1 MLVASVTLILL
12 GTAYL
17 ILSRYFFPSANW
29 PLYLYWLAMA
39 IVFIATNTSYAAEV
53 CSKTGGYSGGVVFG
67 SIAVALGIMAAMF
80 AFLKIA
86 PAALTPFANTFG
98 YLSIYKKATKLIN
111 DWIAGS
117 SDTTDPKKK
126 WEMLDF
132 TNKGV
137 VINGLPT
144 GSQDIETEL
153 KNYYGPSRNN
163 TTDENNK
170 PSITRELETLV
181 SEKNKISEGI
191 WYLLTSIFASAASKN
206 IVQSYGC
213 TSSAEDISAKH
224 ANLEKKFTQE
234 FEKKKEEVQ
243 PRNYYITD

>member
-17 ILSRYFFPSANW
+17 ILSRYVFPTASW

-53 CSKTGGYSGGVVFG
+53 CSKAGGYSAGVVFG
-67 SIAVALGIMAAMF
+67 SIVVAIGIMAVMF
-80 AFLKIA
+80 VFLKIA

-98 YLSIYKKATKLIN
+98 YLSIYKRATELVN
-111 DWIAGS
+111 QWIGGS
-117 SDTTDPKKK
+117 QTTEAVKK

-137 VINGLPT
+137 VINGLPS
-144 GSQDIETEL
+144 GSTEIETEL
-153 KNYYGPSRNN
+153 TKYYGPNGN
-163 TTDENNK
+163 TSEN
-170 PSITRELETLV
+170 ITTELATLV

>member
-17 ILSRYFFPSANW
+17 ILSRYFFSTANW

-53 CSKTGGYSGGVVFG
+53 CSKAGGYSAGVVFG
-67 SIAVALGIMAAMF
+67 SIAVAFGIMAAMF

-98 YLSIYKKATKLIN
+98 YLSIYKKATELIN
-111 DWIAGS
+111 DWIEG
-117 SDTTDPKKK
+117 TNPGGKGVKEWGK
-126 WEMLDF
+126 LDF

-137 VINGLPT
+137 VINGLPK
-144 GSQDIETEL
+144 GSEDIEKTLNE
-153 KNYYGPSRNN
+153 YYGENTTN
-163 TTDENNK
+163 TTDETYTDI
-170 PSITRELETLV
+170 PTQLATLV
-181 SEKNKISEGI
+181 SKKNKISEGI

-224 ANLEKKFTQE
+224 ALSL
-234 FEKKKEEVQ
+234 
-243 PRNYYITD
+243 IHI

>member
-17 ILSRYFFPSANW
+17 ILSRYFFSNVSW

-53 CSKTGGYSGGVVFG
+53 CSKAGGYSAGVVFG

-98 YLSIYKKATKLIN
+98 YLSIYKRATELIN
-111 DWIAGS
+111 QWITSTNPGG
-117 SDTTDPKKK
+117 KGVKE
-126 WEMLDF
+126 WEKLDF

-137 VINGLPT
+137 LINSLPAT
-144 GSQDIETEL
+144 SGNINQAL
-153 KNYYGPSRNN
+153 KEYYGQSKSQNIS
-163 TTDENNK
+163 TQ
-170 PSITRELETLV
+170 LETLV

>member
-17 ILSRYFFPSANW
+17 ILSRYFFSTANW

-53 CSKTGGYSGGVVFG
+53 CSKAGGYSAGVVFG

-98 YLSIYKKATKLIN
+98 YLSIYKRATELIN
-111 DWIAGS
+111 QWIEGS

-144 GSQDIETEL
+144 GSADIQTEL
-153 KNYYGPSRNN
+153 ESYYGSSSN
-163 TTDENNK
+163 T
-170 PSITRELETLV
+170 SITTELATLV

>member
-17 ILSRYFFPSANW
+17 ILSRYFFSTANW

-53 CSKTGGYSGGVVFG
+53 CSKAGGYSAGVVFG

-98 YLSIYKKATKLIN
+98 YLSIYKKATELIN
-111 DWIAGS
+111 DWIGGS

-137 VINGLPT
+137 VINGLPPT
-144 GSQDIETEL
+144 SRDIQTEL
-153 KNYYGPSRNN
+153 ESYYGSSSNA
-163 TTDENNK
+163 
-170 PSITRELETLV
+170 SITKELETLV

>member
-17 ILSRYFFPSANW
+17 ILSRYFFSTANW

-53 CSKTGGYSGGVVFG
+53 CSKAGGYSAGVVFG

-98 YLSIYKKATKLIN
+98 YLSIYKKATELIN

-137 VINGLPT
+137 VINGLPPT
-144 GSQDIETEL
+144 SRDIQTEL
-153 KNYYGPSRNN
+153 ESYYGSRSNA
-163 TTDENNK
+163 
-170 PSITRELETLV
+170 SITKELETLV

>member
-53 CSKTGGYSGGVVFG
+53 CSKAGGYSAGVVFG

-98 YLSIYKKATKLIN
+98 YLSIYKRATELVN
-111 DWIAGS
+111 AWIEGS
-117 SDTTDPKKK
+117 SDTTGPKKK
-126 WEMLDF
+126 WEMLNF

-144 GSQDIETEL
+144 DLDNIETEL
-153 KNYYGPSRNN
+153 KSYYGNN
-163 TTDENNK
+163 TTDEKNK
-170 PSITRELETLV
+170 TSITTELETLV